1 MTGRDRQTVA
11 DMAVEHTGSAEA
23 AFGIVRHN
31 SIASDTEVA
40 GMEFA
45 DEPMADRRTADY
57 IRGQGVVPANGFK
70 TEPDVLKDDYNGENV
85 VTEEG
90 ETIES

>member
-11 DMAVEHTGSAEA
+11 DMAAKHTGSAEA
-23 AFGIVRHN
+23 AFGIARHN
-31 SIASDTEVA
+31 GIGVDTEVA
-40 GMEFA
+40 GMELA
-45 DEPMADRRTADY
+45 EEPVTDSRTADY
-57 IRGQGVVPANGFK
+57 IKEQGIVPANVF
-70 TEPDVLKDDYNGENV
+70 ESDPDVLTDNSGAENV